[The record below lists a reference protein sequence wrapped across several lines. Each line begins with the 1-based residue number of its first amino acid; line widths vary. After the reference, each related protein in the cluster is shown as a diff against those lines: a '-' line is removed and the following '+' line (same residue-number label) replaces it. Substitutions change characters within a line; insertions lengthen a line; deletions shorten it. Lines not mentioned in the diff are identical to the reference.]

1 MFQPGDK
8 VFWERTP
15 GAKAKVNVVEQID
28 AETVII
34 TYRIKHTNK
43 FKKRTVNAG
52 TLTYINQMF
61 QPGDKVFWERTP
73 GAKAKVNVV
82 EQIDAET
89 VIITYRIKHTNKF
102 KKRTV
107 NAGTLTLRVSV
118 EPSSSSSAAIDLS
131 SSTDASAVDLSSSA
145 DASADASAESKSSA
159 VDLSEPMTDKGSVAR
174 QKRPKKFKLASIEML
189 KDGTRF
195 GVDIFNSK
203 VAEVFSKFWTKR
215 VPGDGWCLLHSANL
229 LIKFYELQ
237 IYPYTK
243 EDLRRIGRQMQDDF
257 ADDWTIDDKTGTPV
271 KNILTNELINP
282 SNLSENWAAFLA
294 KEMDCRFIIFTCQS
308 RIDAEVL
315 PNEAEKRKYRP
326 KMDVWSFTARE
337 VLPYPADEKTT
348 YTHTFYLYNNGHYWP
363 LIPRKQV
370 NPNELIMKWGN
381 QTYEHIVEE

>member
-15 GAKAKVNVVEQID
+15 GAKAKVKVVEQID
-28 AETVII
+28 AETVSI
-34 TYRIKHTNK
+34 TYRIKHTNR
-43 FKKRTVNAG
+43 FKKKTVN
-52 TLTYINQMF
+52 
-61 QPGDKVFWERTP
+61 P
-73 GAKAKVNVV
+73 
-82 EQIDAET
+82 
-89 VIITYRIKHTNKF
+89 
-102 KKRTV
+102 
-107 NAGTLTLRVSV
+107 GTLTLRVSV
-118 EPSSSSSAAIDLS
+118 EPSSVIDLS
-131 SSTDASAVDLSSSA
+131 SSS
-145 DASADASAESKSSA
+145 ESKSSA

-174 QKRPKKFKLASIEML
+174 PTRPKKFTLASIELL

-195 GVDIFNSK
+195 GIDIFNSK

-229 LIKFYELQ
+229 LIKFYGLQ
-237 IYPYTK
+237 LYPYTK

-257 ADDWTIDDKTGTPV
+257 ADNWTIDETDSSVPV
-271 KNILTNELINP
+271 NFHNELINP

-315 PNEAEKRKYRP
+315 PNEAKKRKYRP

-363 LIPRKQV
+363 LIPREQV
-370 NPNELIMKWGN
+370 NPTELITKWGN
-381 QTYEHIVEE
+381 QTYEHVVEE

>member
-15 GAKAKVNVVEQID
+15 GAKAKV
-28 AETVII
+28 
-34 TYRIKHTNK
+34 K
-43 FKKRTVNAG
+43 
-52 TLTYINQMF
+52 
-61 QPGDKVFWERTP
+61 
-73 GAKAKVNVV
+73 VV

-118 EPSSSSSAAIDLS
+118 EPSSASTIDLS
-131 SSTDASAVDLSSSA
+131 SS
-145 DASADASAESKSSA
+145 AETKSSA

-229 LIKFYELQ
+229 LIKFYKLQ

-243 EDLRRIGRQMQDDF
+243 KDLRRIGRQRQSDF
-257 ADDWTIDDKTGTPV
+257 DDDWTIDDKTGEPV

-282 SNLSENWAAFLA
+282 SNLS
-294 KEMDCRFIIFTCQS
+294 
-308 RIDAEVL
+308 
-315 PNEAEKRKYRP
+315 
-326 KMDVWSFTARE
+326 
-337 VLPYPADEKTT
+337 
-348 YTHTFYLYNNGHYWP
+348 
-363 LIPRKQV
+363 
-370 NPNELIMKWGN
+370 
-381 QTYEHIVEE
+381 

>member
-15 GAKAKVNVVEQID
+15 GAKAKVKVVEQVD
-28 AETVII
+28 AENVII
-34 TYRIKHTNK
+34 TYRIKHTNR
-43 FKKRTVNAG
+43 FKKKTV
-52 TLTYINQMF
+52 L
-61 QPGDKVFWERTP
+61 P
-73 GAKAKVNVV
+73 
-82 EQIDAET
+82 
-89 VIITYRIKHTNKF
+89 
-102 KKRTV
+102 
-107 NAGTLTLRVSV
+107 GTLTLRVSV
-118 EPSSSSSAAIDLS
+118 EPSSASSSTIDLS
-131 SSTDASAVDLSSSA
+131 S
-145 DASADASAESKSSA
+145 SAESKSSA
-159 VDLSEPMTDKGSVAR
+159 VDRHPAAAIDLSSTSDTKSSTAGPSEPMVDKGSLIR
-174 QKRPKKFKLASIEML
+174 PKRPKKFTLASIKL
-189 KDGTRF
+189 SKLGDRF
-195 GVDIFNSK
+195 GVGIFNTK

-229 LIKFYELQ
+229 FIKFYGLE

-243 EDLRRIGRQMQDDF
+243 KDLRRIGRQRQSDF
-257 ADDWTIDDKTGTPV
+257 DNDWTIDDKTGEPV

-337 VLPYPADEKTT
+337 VLPYPGDGKTT

-363 LIPRKQV
+363 LIPREQV
-370 NPNELIMKWGN
+370 NPSELITKWGN
-381 QTYEHIVEE
+381 HTERNIVEE